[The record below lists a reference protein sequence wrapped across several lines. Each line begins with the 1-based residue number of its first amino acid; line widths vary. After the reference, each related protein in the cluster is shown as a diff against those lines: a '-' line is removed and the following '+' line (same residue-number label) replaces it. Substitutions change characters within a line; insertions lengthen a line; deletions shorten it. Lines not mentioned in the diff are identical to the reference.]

1 MMQCD
6 RPESAI
12 SSHCPIAGER
22 LLNTYSVEK
31 LGPLTALS
39 PTDEE
44 ASTERT
50 VLTSTLEGED
60 IEGTA
65 PLTVE
70 IAC

>member
-1 MMQCD
+1 MPVRDSAAC
-6 RPESAI
+6 EWLKSAI
-12 SSHCPIAGER
+12 SGRSPTVGER

-50 VLTSTLEGED
+50 VLAST
-60 IEGTA
+60 
-65 PLTVE
+65 
-70 IAC
+70 

>member
-1 MMQCD
+1 LGGHGWIAS
-6 RPESAI
+6 PERRETATSG
-12 SSHCPIAGER
+12 HCPIAGER

-50 VLTSTLEGED
+50 VLAST
-60 IEGTA
+60 
-65 PLTVE
+65 
-70 IAC
+70 